1 MQSTNTQRRVKKTRK
16 AAHVDPKAKK
26 GTLARRMRSKVNTKQ
41 RRGINLT
48 AVAKVEKRAEGPKAE
63 RRLTSIKVRTEEV
76 AQEAETETL
85 KIKKRSQRVIIV
97 KIEIRV
103 MGQIKSIRRTPKAE
117 MARELGQSLAAR
129 KEQEMNTDL
138 VAETGTEVDLQHQK
152 KERRNETKAG
162 RRAEIAAGV
171 ENGDTTATGG
181 AGGEAHPET
190 RNAEQEVQTETS
202 PETRTEAGD
211 PGVGVRE
218 TAAKIGRLT
227 EGTERLQTKEGD
239 IAAVPIAIETGR
251 GRATEAQTLNGAE
264 GKVLLGLEKGGAPSN
279 QDLIVRKART
289 ETGARGT
296 APARIPAQAQTAT
309 NVLKFRVSSPHFVPT
324 VYEVCNTSSPFNV
337 GLHHIHQSVQTSNTE
352 VNIEHFVKFM

>member
-1 MQSTNTQRRVKKTRK
+1 MRTLQEVRGGPPTQSTNTQRKVKKTRK

-48 AVAKVEKRAEGPKAE
+48 AAAKVEKRAEGPKAE
-63 RRLTSIKVRTEEV
+63 RRLTGIKVRTEEV
-76 AQEAETETL
+76 AQEAETEML
-85 KIKKRSQRVIIV
+85 KIKKRSQRVIIA

-117 MARELGQSLAAR
+117 MARELGQSLAAK
-129 KEQEMNTDL
+129 KEREMNTDL

-162 RRAEIAAGV
+162 RGAEIAAGV

-181 AGGEAHPET
+181 AGSEARPGT

-211 PGVGVRE
+211 PGVGVTRE
-218 TAAKIGRLT
+218 TAAKIGHLT

-239 IAAVPIAIETGR
+239 IAAAPIAIETGR
-251 GRATEAQTLNGAE
+251 ERSTEALILNGAE
-264 GKVLLGLEKGGAPSN
+264 GKVRLGLEKGGAPSN
-279 QDLIVRKART
+279 QDLIVQKAKT

-296 APARIPAQAQTAT
+296 APARVPAQAQTAT
-309 NVLKFRVSSPHFVPT
+309 NVLKF
-324 VYEVCNTSSPFNV
+324 
-337 GLHHIHQSVQTSNTE
+337 
-352 VNIEHFVKFM
+352 

>member
-1 MQSTNTQRRVKKTRK
+1 MRMLQEVRGGPPTQSTNTQQKVKKTRK

-26 GTLARRMRSKVNTKQ
+26 GTLVRRMRSKVNTKQ

-48 AVAKVEKRAEGPKAE
+48 AAAKVEKRAEGPKAE

-76 AQEAETETL
+76 AHEAETETL
-85 KIKKRSQRVIIV
+85 KRSQRVIIA

-117 MARELGQSLAAR
+117 MVRELGQSLAAR

-138 VAETGTEVDLQHQK
+138 VAKTGTEVDLQHPK
-152 KERRNETKAG
+152 KEKRNETKAG
-162 RRAEIAAGV
+162 RGAEIAAGV
-171 ENGDTTATGG
+171 ENGDTAATGG
-181 AGGEAHPET
+181 AGSEARPGT

-211 PGVGVRE
+211 PGVGVTRE
-218 TAAKIGRLT
+218 TAAKIGHLT

-239 IAAVPIAIETGR
+239 IAAAPIAIETER
-251 GRATEAQTLNGAE
+251 GRATEALILNGAE
-264 GKVLLGLEKGGAPSN
+264 GKVRLGLEKGGALSN
-279 QDLIVRKART
+279 QDLIVQKAKT

-296 APARIPAQAQTAT
+296 APARVPAQAQTAT
-309 NVLKFRVSSPHFVPT
+309 NVLKF
-324 VYEVCNTSSPFNV
+324 
-337 GLHHIHQSVQTSNTE
+337 
-352 VNIEHFVKFM
+352 